1 MMPLSAGDMQL
12 RLRRMLPARWWADEA
27 PVLDGLLLG
36 LGTALA
42 AIYGLIAYARQQTRL
57 ATAAAPWLDLA
68 AQDFLA
74 GRLQRRPQEADD
86 AFRVR
91 LLAAMQ
97 RPRATRGAVVQA
109 VLRVTGG
116 TPWVFEPRRPAD
128 TGGVEPWLPRLR
140 RGWRLG
146 LAWASRSGV
155 RFRRAATRHRLR
167 AARRLRHVR
176 SRDLCRA
183 GADRRTG
190 SGCRDLRRHCGR
202 HAQRRRRLDAAYLA
216 ICVKAVSGQG
226 KPGHDGRGAYPNL
239 SRRSAAT
246 CLALISEARLGPPDR
261 LSRLHSTRYRPA

>member
-1 MMPLSAGDMQL
+1 MTPLSADDMRL

-74 GRLQRRPQEADD
+74 GRLQRRPQEADA

-97 RPRATRGAVVQA
+97 RPRATRDAVVQA

-116 TPWVFEPRRPAD
+116 TPWIFEPRRPAD
-128 TGGVEPWLPRLR
+128 TGAWNLGCLGYGVAGGWGSFGLPAQVFVAVERP
-140 RGWRLG
+140 RGTGCALLAGYGTGGAVTYAG
-146 LAWASRSGV
+146 LAQIGAQVPDAEIFAAIADAMPSG
-155 RFRRAATRHRLR
+155 AIAWTRL
-167 AARRLRHVR
+167 
-176 SRDLCRA
+176 
-183 GADRRTG
+183 T
-190 SGCRDLRRHCGR
+190 
-202 HAQRRRRLDAAYLA
+202 
-216 ICVKAVSGQG
+216 
-226 KPGHDGRGAYPNL
+226 
-239 SRRSAAT
+239 
-246 CLALISEARLGPPDR
+246 
-261 LSRLHSTRYRPA
+261 